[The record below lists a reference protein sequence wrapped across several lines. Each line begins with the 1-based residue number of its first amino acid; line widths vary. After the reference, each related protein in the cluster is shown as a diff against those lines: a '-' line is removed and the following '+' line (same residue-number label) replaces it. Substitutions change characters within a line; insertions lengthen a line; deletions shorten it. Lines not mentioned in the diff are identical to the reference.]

1 MPKLLIFYN
10 KVFLSGDDK
19 GKQRLVLQ
27 LKWEIQ
33 KQTWADQHTNNAPF
47 LITLNSI
54 KLKVSALLV
63 FLLALTLTQHPL
75 KLPSL

>member
-10 KVFLSGDDK
+10 KVFLSGGDK
-19 GKQRLVLQ
+19 GKPRLVLQ
-27 LKWEIQ
+27 LKWE
-33 KQTWADQHTNNAPF
+33 TWADKHTNNAPF